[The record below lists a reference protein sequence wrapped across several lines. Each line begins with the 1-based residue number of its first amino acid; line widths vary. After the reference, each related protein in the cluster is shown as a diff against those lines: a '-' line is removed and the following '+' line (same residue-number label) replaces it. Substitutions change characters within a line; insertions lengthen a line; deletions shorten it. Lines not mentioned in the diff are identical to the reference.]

1 MRATMETENNGFI
14 KYHLPCPLCSSSDA
28 VSINKDGS
36 AYCFSCQEYIKE
48 YNMETQQVNTTNSAN
63 EYEVKDYLKQS
74 NFAEI
79 IDRNIREQTC
89 KRFGVTVK
97 MDSVGTIT
105 NHYYPYHD
113 KQGAKIATKTRY
125 TKLKEFSIQG
135 NTKFS
140 GLFGEHLFSKNKYII
155 ITEGELDCLSAY
167 QIFKTEKYET
177 PVVSI
182 KNGITSAVKD
192 IKTSLDF
199 LEQFDNVIINFDND
213 KQGQEGAMKVAEL
226 FSPGKCKV
234 MHLPEGYKDAS
245 DCLSK
250 NKLQLYTKAFWDAKL
265 YAPDGIIN
273 ANILF
278 DEITKPTLKSFVQYP
293 FEGMN
298 KITYGLRPSELV
310 TFTAGSGLGKT
321 QVMREIVHHIIKS
334 TKDNI
339 GLLMLEET
347 PVITSKGLMS
357 IEANQRLHLPD
368 VHVSK
373 DEMKTYFDATVGT
386 GRVFMFDHFGS
397 NSIDNIVSRV
407 RYLAKGL
414 DCKYVI
420 IDHVS
425 IIVSDQSHGDE
436 RRALDE
442 IMTRLRTLVQETGLS
457 MIVVSHLRRPEGKG
471 HEEGASTSLSQL
483 RGSAS
488 IGQLSDMVIGLERD
502 AQNSDPDIRNTTR
515 IRVLKNRFSGLT
527 GPCCDLKYDV
537 DTGRLNEVQMVDDEI

>member
-1 MRATMETENNGFI
+1 METENNGFI

-28 VSINKDGS
+28 VSMNKDGS

-373 DEMKTYFDATVGT
+373 EEMKTYFDATVGT
-386 GRVFMFDHFGS
+386 GRVFIFDHFGS

>member
-1 MRATMETENNGFI
+1 METNNNGFI

-28 VSINKDGS
+28 VSMNKDRS
-36 AYCFSCQEYIKE
+36 AYCFSCQEHIKD
-48 YNMETQQVNTTNSAN
+48 YNMETQEIQSTKSMN

-74 NFAEI
+74 NYAEI
-79 IDRNIREQTC
+79 VDRNIKEPTC
-89 KRFGVTVK
+89 KRYGVTVK

-125 TKLKEFSIQG
+125 TKLKEFSLQG
-135 NTKFS
+135 NTKVS

-167 QIFKTEKYET
+167 QMFKTDRYET

-192 IKTSLDF
+192 IKGSLDW
-199 LEQFDNVIINFDND
+199 LEKFDNVIINFDND
-213 KQGQEGAMKVAEL
+213 EQGRVGALKVAEL
-226 FSPGKCKV
+226 FSPGKCKIL
-234 MHLPEGYKDAS
+234 HLPEGYKDAS
-245 DCLSK
+245 DCLQK
-250 NKLQLYTKAFWDAKL
+250 NKIQIYTKAFWDAKL

-278 DEITKPTLKSFVQYP
+278 DDITKPNLKSFVQYP

-298 KITYGLRPSELV
+298 KITYGIRPSELI

-321 QVMREIVHHIIKS
+321 QVMREVVHHMIKS
-334 TKDNI
+334 TEDNI

-373 DEMKTYFDATVGT
+373 EEMKTYFDATVGT

-414 DCKYVI
+414 DCKYII

-442 IMTRLRTLVQETGLS
+442 IMTRLRTLVQETGVA

-471 HEEGASTSLSQL
+471 HEEGAATSLSQL

-502 AQNSDPDIRNTTR
+502 AQNDDPDVRNTTR
-515 IRVLKNRFSGLT
+515 VRVLKNRFSGLT
-527 GPCCDLKYDV
+527 GPCCDLRYDA
-537 DTGRLNEVQMVDDEI
+537 DTGRLKEVEVDEI

>member
-1 MRATMETENNGFI
+1 MEEINKNGFV
-14 KYHLPCPLCSSSDA
+14 KFHLPCPLCSSSDA
-28 VSINKDGS
+28 VSVNADNS
-36 AYCFSCQEYIKE
+36 AYCFSCQEYIRE
-48 YNMETQQVNTTNSAN
+48 YDMELQPTTNSNN
-63 EYEVKDYLKQS
+63 EYEVKDYMKES
-74 NFAEI
+74 NYAEI
-79 IDRNIREQTC
+79 IDRNISEQTC
-89 KRFGVTVK
+89 KKFGVTVK
-97 MDSVGTIT
+97 MDNMGTIT

-113 KQGAKIATKTRY
+113 TQDSKIATKTRY

-135 NTKFS
+135 NTKNS
-140 GLFGEHLFSKNKYII
+140 GLFGEHLFSKNKYCI

-167 QIFKTEKYET
+167 QMMLKGTYHT

-192 IKTSLDF
+192 IKASLEW
-199 LEQFDNVIINFDND
+199 LENNFDNIILNFDND
-213 KQGQEGAMKVAEL
+213 EHGREGSMKVAEL
-226 FSPGKCKV
+226 FSPGKCKI
-234 MHLPEGYKDAS
+234 MNLPEGFKDAS

-250 NKLQLYTKAFWDAKL
+250 NKIQIYNKTFWDAKVF
-265 YAPDGIIN
+265 APDGIIN
-273 ANILF
+273 ANTLL
-278 DEITKPTLKSFVQYP
+278 DAVLKPITKSFVQYP
-293 FEGMN
+293 FEGLN

-321 QVMREIVHHIIKS
+321 QVMREVVHHIIKS
-334 TKDNI
+334 TEDKI

-357 IEANQRLHLPD
+357 VEANQRLHLPD

-373 DEMKTYFDATVGT
+373 EEMKTYFDATVGT

-407 RYLAKGL
+407 RFLAKGL
-414 DCKYVI
+414 DCKYVV
-420 IDHVS
+420 IDHIS
-425 IIVSDQSHGDE
+425 IIVSDQQHGDE

-442 IMTRLRTLVQETGLS
+442 IMTRLRTLVQETGVS

-502 AQNSDPDIRNTTR
+502 AQNDDPDVRNTTR
-515 IRVLKNRFSGLT
+515 IRVLKNRFSGIT
-527 GPCCDLKYDV
+527 GPCCDLKYDI
-537 DTGRLNEVQMVDDEI
+537 DTGRLNEVKSDDF

>member
-1 MRATMETENNGFI
+1 MRATMETEKNGFV

-28 VSINKDGS
+28 VSVNKDGS
-36 AYCFSCQEYIKE
+36 AYCFSCQEFIKE
-48 YNMETQQVNTTNSAN
+48 YNMETTEIQSTNSKN
-63 EYEVKDYLKQS
+63 EYEVSDYLKQS
-74 NFAEI
+74 NYAEI

-89 KRFGVTVK
+89 KRYGVTVK
-97 MDSVGTIT
+97 MDSVGNIT

-125 TKLKEFSIQG
+125 TKLKEFSLQG
-135 NTKFS
+135 NTKLS
-140 GLFGEHLFSKNKYII
+140 GLFGEHLFNKNKYII

-167 QIFKTEKYET
+167 QMFKTDRYET

-192 IKTSLDF
+192 IKGSLDW

-213 KQGQEGAMKVAEL
+213 EQGREGALKVAEL
-226 FSPGKCKV
+226 FSPGKCKIL
-234 MHLPEGYKDAS
+234 HLPNEYKDAS

-250 NKLQLYTKAFWDAKL
+250 NKIQVYTKAFWDAKL

-293 FEGMN
+293 FEGIN
-298 KITYGLRPSELV
+298 KLTYGIRPAELI

-321 QVMREIVHHIIKS
+321 QVMREIVHHMIKS

-357 IEANQRLHLPD
+357 VEANQRLHLPD

-373 DEMKTYFDATVGT
+373 EEMKTYFDATVGT

-414 DCKYVI
+414 DCKYII

-442 IMTRLRTLVQETGLS
+442 IMTRLRTLVQETGVS
-457 MIVVSHLRRPEGKG
+457 MIVVSHLRRPDGKG
-471 HEEGASTSLSQL
+471 HEEGAATSLSQL

-502 AQNSDPDIRNTTR
+502 AQNDDPEIRNTTR
-515 IRVLKNRFSGLT
+515 VRVLKNRFAGLT
-527 GPCCDLKYDV
+527 GPCCNLQYDV
-537 DTGRLNEVQMVDDEI
+537 DTGRLKEVNLDDI

>member
-1 MRATMETENNGFI
+1 METENNGFI

-373 DEMKTYFDATVGT
+373 EEMKTYFDATVGT

>member
-1 MRATMETENNGFI
+1 METEKNGFV

-28 VSINKDGS
+28 VSVNKDGS

-48 YNMETQQVNTTNSAN
+48 YNMETTEIQSTNSKN
-63 EYEVKDYLKQS
+63 EYEVSDYLKQS
-74 NFAEI
+74 NYAEI
-79 IDRNIREQTC
+79 IDRNIKEQTC
-89 KRFGVTVK
+89 RRYGVQVK
-97 MDSVGTIT
+97 MDSVGNIT

-125 TKLKEFSIQG
+125 TKLKEFSLQG
-135 NTKFS
+135 NTKLA
-140 GLFGEHLFSKNKYII
+140 GLFGEHLFNKNKYII

-167 QIFKTEKYET
+167 QMFKTDRYET

-192 IKTSLDF
+192 IKGSLDW

-213 KQGQEGAMKVAEL
+213 EQGREGALKVAEL
-226 FSPGKCKV
+226 FSPGKCKILN
-234 MHLPEGYKDAS
+234 LPNEYKDAS

-250 NKLQLYTKAFWDAKL
+250 NKIQVYTKAFWDAKL

-293 FEGMN
+293 FEGIN
-298 KITYGLRPSELV
+298 KLTYGIRPSELI

-321 QVMREIVHHIIKS
+321 QVMREIVHHMIKS

-357 IEANQRLHLPD
+357 VEANQRLHLPD

-373 DEMKTYFDATVGT
+373 EEMKTYFDATVGT

-414 DCKYVI
+414 DCKYII

-442 IMTRLRTLVQETGLS
+442 IMTRLRTLVQETGVS
-457 MIVVSHLRRPEGKG
+457 MIVVSHLRRPDGKG
-471 HEEGASTSLSQL
+471 HEEGAATSLSQL

-502 AQNSDPDIRNTTR
+502 AQNDDPEIRNTTR
-515 IRVLKNRFSGLT
+515 VRVLKNRFAGLT
-527 GPCCDLKYDV
+527 GPCCNLQYDV
-537 DTGRLNEVQMVDDEI
+537 DTGRLKEVNLDDI

>member
-1 MRATMETENNGFI
+1 MEDTNKNGFV
-14 KYHLPCPLCSSSDA
+14 KFHLPCPLCSSSDA
-28 VSINKDGS
+28 VSVNADNS
-36 AYCFSCQEYIKE
+36 AYCFSCQQYIREYD
-48 YNMETQQVNTTNSAN
+48 MELQPTNTNN
-63 EYEVKDYLKQS
+63 EYEVKNYMKES
-74 NFAEI
+74 NYAEI
-79 IDRNIREQTC
+79 IDRNISEQTC
-89 KRFGVTVK
+89 KKFGVTVK
-97 MDSVGTIT
+97 MDNMGTIT

-113 KQGAKIATKTRY
+113 TQGAKIATKTRY

-135 NTKFS
+135 NTKNS
-140 GLFGEHLFSKNKYII
+140 GLFGQHLFSKNKYCI

-167 QIFKTEKYET
+167 QMMLKGTYHT

-192 IKTSLDF
+192 IKTSLEW
-199 LEQFDNVIINFDND
+199 LENNFDNVIINFDND
-213 KQGQEGAMKVAEL
+213 EQGKDGAYKVAEL
-226 FSPGKCKV
+226 FSPGKCKI
-234 MHLPEGYKDAS
+234 MHLPEGFKDAS
-245 DCLSK
+245 DCLTK
-250 NKLQLYTKAFWDAKL
+250 NKIQIYNKTFWDAKTF
-265 YAPDGIIN
+265 APDGIIN

-278 DEITKPTLKSFVQYP
+278 DEVVKPITKSFVQYP
-293 FEGMN
+293 FEGLN
-298 KITYGLRPSELV
+298 KITYGLRRAELV

-321 QVMREIVHHIIKS
+321 QVMREVVHHIIKS
-334 TKDNI
+334 TEDNI

-357 IEANQRLHLPD
+357 VEANQRLHLPD

-373 DEMKTYFDATVGT
+373 EEMKTYFDATVGT
-386 GRVFMFDHFGS
+386 GRVYMFDHFGS

-407 RYLAKGL
+407 RFLAKGL

-442 IMTRLRTLVQETGLS
+442 IMTRLRTLVQETGVS
-457 MIVVSHLRRPEGKG
+457 MIVVSHLRRPDGKG
-471 HEEGASTSLSQL
+471 HEEGAATSLSQL

-502 AQNSDPDIRNTTR
+502 AQNDDPDIRNTTR
-515 IRVLKNRFSGLT
+515 IRVLKNRFSGIT
-527 GPCCDLKYDV
+527 GPCCDLKYDI
-537 DTGRLNEVQMVDDEI
+537 DTGRLNEVKSDDF

>member
-1 MRATMETENNGFI
+1 MEEINKNGFV
-14 KYHLPCPLCSSSDA
+14 KFHLPCPLCSSSDA
-28 VSINKDGS
+28 VSVNADNS
-36 AYCFSCQEYIKE
+36 AYCFSCQEYIRE
-48 YNMETQQVNTTNSAN
+48 YDMELQPTTNSNN
-63 EYEVKDYLKQS
+63 EYEVKDYMKDS
-74 NFAEI
+74 NYAEI
-79 IDRNIREQTC
+79 IDRNISEQTC
-89 KRFGVTVK
+89 KKFGVTVK
-97 MDSVGTIT
+97 MDNMGTIT

-113 KQGAKIATKTRY
+113 TQGAKIATKTRY

-135 NTKFS
+135 NTKNS
-140 GLFGEHLFSKNKYII
+140 GLFGEHLFSKNKYCI

-167 QIFKTEKYET
+167 QMMLKGNYHT

-182 KNGITSAVKD
+182 KNGISSAVKD
-192 IKTSLDF
+192 IKTSLEW
-199 LEQFDNVIINFDND
+199 LENNFDNVIINFDND
-213 KQGQEGAMKVAEL
+213 EQGRVGAMKVAEL

-234 MHLPEGYKDAS
+234 MHLPEGFKDAS
-245 DCLSK
+245 DCLTK
-250 NKLQLYTKAFWDAKL
+250 NKIQIYNKTFWDAKVF
-265 YAPDGIIN
+265 APDGIIN
-273 ANILF
+273 ANTLL
-278 DEITKPTLKSFVQYP
+278 DAVLKPITKSFVQYP
-293 FEGMN
+293 FEGLN

-321 QVMREIVHHIIKS
+321 QVMREVVHHIIKS
-334 TKDNI
+334 TEDKI

-357 IEANQRLHLPD
+357 VEANQRLHLPD

-373 DEMKTYFDATVGT
+373 EEMKTYFDATVGT

-407 RYLAKGL
+407 RFLAKGL
-414 DCKYVI
+414 DCKYVV
-420 IDHVS
+420 IDHIS
-425 IIVSDQSHGDE
+425 IIVSDQQHGDE

-442 IMTRLRTLVQETGLS
+442 IMTRLRTLVQETGVS

-502 AQNSDPDIRNTTR
+502 AQNDDPEVRNTTR
-515 IRVLKNRFSGLT
+515 IRVLKNRFSGIT
-527 GPCCDLKYDV
+527 GPCCDLRYDI
-537 DTGRLNEVQMVDDEI
+537 DTGRLTEVKSDDF

>member
-1 MRATMETENNGFI
+1 METEKNGFV
-14 KYHLPCPLCSSSDA
+14 KYHLPCPLCPSSDA
-28 VSINKDGS
+28 VSLNKDGS
-36 AYCFSCQEYIKE
+36 AFCFSCQQYIKE
-48 YNMETQQVNTTNSAN
+48 YNMETTEIQSTNSRN
-63 EYEVKDYLKQS
+63 EYEVSDYLKQS
-74 NFAEI
+74 NYAEI
-79 IDRNIREQTC
+79 IDRNIKEQTC
-89 KRFGVTVK
+89 RRYGVQVK
-97 MDSVGTIT
+97 MDSVGNIT

-125 TKLKEFSIQG
+125 TKLKEFSLQG
-135 NTKFS
+135 NTKLS
-140 GLFGEHLFSKNKYII
+140 GLFGEHLFNKNKYII

-167 QIFKTEKYET
+167 QMFKTDRYET

-192 IKTSLDF
+192 IKGSLDW

-213 KQGQEGAMKVAEL
+213 EQGREGALKVAEL
-226 FSPGKCKV
+226 FSPGKCKIL
-234 MHLPEGYKDAS
+234 HLPEGYKDAS

-250 NKLQLYTKAFWDAKL
+250 NKIQIYTKAFWDAKL

-293 FEGMN
+293 FEGIN
-298 KITYGLRPSELV
+298 KLTYGIRPAELI

-321 QVMREIVHHIIKS
+321 QVMREIVHHMIKS

-357 IEANQRLHLPD
+357 VEANQRLHLPD

-373 DEMKTYFDATVGT
+373 EEMKTYFDATVGT

-414 DCKYVI
+414 DCKYII

-442 IMTRLRTLVQETGLS
+442 IMTRLRTLVQETSVS
-457 MIVVSHLRRPEGKG
+457 MIVVSHLRRPDGKG
-471 HEEGASTSLSQL
+471 HEEGAATSLSQL

-502 AQNSDPDIRNTTR
+502 AQNDDPEIRNTTR
-515 IRVLKNRFSGLT
+515 VRVLKNRFAGLT
-527 GPCCDLKYDV
+527 GPCCNLQYDV
-537 DTGRLNEVQMVDDEI
+537 DTGRLKEVNLDDI

>member
-1 MRATMETENNGFI
+1 MEEINKNGFV
-14 KYHLPCPLCSSSDA
+14 KFHLPCPLCSSSDA
-28 VSINKDGS
+28 VSVNADNS
-36 AYCFSCQEYIKE
+36 AYCFSCQQYIREYD
-48 YNMETQQVNTTNSAN
+48 MELQPTTSSNN
-63 EYEVKDYLKQS
+63 EYEVKDYMKES
-74 NFAEI
+74 NYAEI
-79 IDRNIREQTC
+79 IDRNISEQTC
-89 KRFGVTVK
+89 KKFGVTVK
-97 MDSVGTIT
+97 MDNMGTIT

-113 KQGAKIATKTRY
+113 TQGAKIATKTRY

-135 NTKFS
+135 NTRNS
-140 GLFGEHLFSKNKYII
+140 GLFGQHLFSKNKYCI

-167 QIFKTEKYET
+167 QMMLKGTYHT

-182 KNGITSAVKD
+182 KNGISSAVKD
-192 IKTSLDF
+192 IKTSLEW
-199 LEQFDNVIINFDND
+199 LENNFENVIINFDND
-213 KQGQEGAMKVAEL
+213 EQGREGAMKVAEL

-234 MHLPEGYKDAS
+234 MHLPEGFKDAS

-250 NKLQLYTKAFWDAKL
+250 NKIQIYNKTFWDAKVF
-265 YAPDGIIN
+265 APDGIIN

-278 DEITKPTLKSFVQYP
+278 DEVAKPITKSFVQYP
-293 FEGMN
+293 FEGLN
-298 KITYGLRPSELV
+298 KITYGLRPAELV

-321 QVMREIVHHIIKS
+321 QVMREVVHHIIKS

-347 PVITSKGLMS
+347 PVITTKGLMS
-357 IEANQRLHLPD
+357 VEANQRLHLPD

-373 DEMKTYFDATVGT
+373 EEMKTYFDATVGT

-407 RYLAKGL
+407 RFLAKGL
-414 DCKYVI
+414 DCKYIV

-442 IMTRLRTLVQETGLS
+442 IMTRLRTLVQETGVA
-457 MIVVSHLRRPEGKG
+457 MMVVSHLRRPDGKG
-471 HEEGASTSLSQL
+471 HEEGAATSLSQL

-488 IGQLSDMVIGLERD
+488 IGQLSDIVIGLERD
-502 AQNSDPDIRNTTR
+502 AQNDDPEIRSTTKV
-515 IRVLKNRFSGLT
+515 RVLKNRFSGLT
-527 GPCCDLKYDV
+527 GPCSNLRYNN
-537 DTGRLNEVQMVDDEI
+537 DTGRLVEVQASDF

>member
-1 MRATMETENNGFI
+1 MEEINKNGFV
-14 KYHLPCPLCSSSDA
+14 KFHLPCPLCSSSDA
-28 VSINKDGS
+28 VSVNADNS
-36 AYCFSCQEYIKE
+36 AYCFSCQEYIRE
-48 YNMETQQVNTTNSAN
+48 YDMELQPTTNSNN
-63 EYEVKDYLKQS
+63 EYEVKDYMKDS
-74 NFAEI
+74 NYAEI
-79 IDRNIREQTC
+79 IDRNISEQTC
-89 KRFGVTVK
+89 KKFGVTVK
-97 MDSVGTIT
+97 MDNMGTIT

-113 KQGAKIATKTRY
+113 TQGAKIATKTRY

-135 NTKFS
+135 NTKNS
-140 GLFGEHLFSKNKYII
+140 GLFGEHLFSKNKYCI

-167 QIFKTEKYET
+167 QMMLKGNYHT

-182 KNGITSAVKD
+182 KNGISSAVKD
-192 IKTSLDF
+192 IKTSLEW
-199 LEQFDNVIINFDND
+199 LENNFDNVIINFDND
-213 KQGQEGAMKVAEL
+213 EQGRVGAMKVAEL

-234 MHLPEGYKDAS
+234 MHLPEGFKDAS
-245 DCLSK
+245 DCLTK
-250 NKLQLYTKAFWDAKL
+250 NKIQIYNKTFWDAKVF
-265 YAPDGIIN
+265 APDGIIN
-273 ANILF
+273 ANTLL
-278 DEITKPTLKSFVQYP
+278 DAVLKPITKSFVQYP
-293 FEGMN
+293 FEGLN

-321 QVMREIVHHIIKS
+321 QVMREVVHHIIKS
-334 TKDNI
+334 TEDKI

-357 IEANQRLHLPD
+357 VEANQRLHLPD

-407 RYLAKGL
+407 RFLAKGL
-414 DCKYVI
+414 DCKYVV
-420 IDHVS
+420 IDHIS
-425 IIVSDQSHGDE
+425 IIVSDQQHGDE

-442 IMTRLRTLVQETGLS
+442 IMTRLRTLVQETGVS

-471 HEEGASTSLSQL
+471 HEEGAATSLSQL

-502 AQNSDPDIRNTTR
+502 AQNDDPDIRNTTR
-515 IRVLKNRFSGLT
+515 IRVLKNRFSGIT
-527 GPCCDLKYDV
+527 GPCCDLKYDI
-537 DTGRLNEVQMVDDEI
+537 DTGRLTEVKSDDF

>member
-1 MRATMETENNGFI
+1 MRATMETNDNGFI
-14 KYHLPCPLCSSSDA
+14 KYHMPCPLCSSSDA

-48 YNMETQQVNTTNSAN
+48 YNMETQEIQSTKSTN

-74 NFAEI
+74 NYAEI
-79 IDRNIREQTC
+79 IDRNIKEQTC
-89 KRFGVTVK
+89 KRYGVTVK
-97 MDSVGTIT
+97 MDSIGNIT

-125 TKLKEFSIQG
+125 TKLKEFSLQG
-135 NTKFS
+135 NTKLS
-140 GLFGEHLFSKNKYII
+140 GLFGEHLFTKNKYII
-155 ITEGELDCLSAY
+155 ITEGELDALSAY
-167 QIFKTEKYET
+167 QMFKTDRYET

-192 IKTSLDF
+192 IKGSLDW
-199 LEQFDNVIINFDND
+199 LEQFENVIINFDND
-213 KQGQEGAMKVAEL
+213 EQGREGALKVAEL
-226 FSPGKCKV
+226 FSPGKCKIL
-234 MHLPEGYKDAS
+234 HLPEGYKDAS
-245 DCLSK
+245 DCLTQ
-250 NKLQLYTKAFWDAKL
+250 NKIQVYTKAFWDAKI

-278 DEITKPTLKSFVQYP
+278 DAITKPTLKSFVQYP

-298 KITYGLRPSELV
+298 KITYGIRPSELI

-321 QVMREIVHHIIKS
+321 QVMREVVHHMIKS
-334 TKDNI
+334 TEDNI

-373 DEMKTYFDATVGT
+373 EEMKTYFDVTVGT

-414 DCKYVI
+414 DCKYII

-442 IMTRLRTLVQETGLS
+442 IMTRLRTLVQETGVA
-457 MIVVSHLRRPEGKG
+457 MIVVSHLRRPDGKG
-471 HEEGASTSLSQL
+471 HEEGAATSLSQL

-502 AQNSDPDIRNTTR
+502 AQNADPEIRNTTR
-515 IRVLKNRFSGLT
+515 VRVLKNRFAGLT
-527 GPCCDLKYDV
+527 GPCCDLQYDV
-537 DTGRLNEVQMVDDEI
+537 DTGRLKEVNIDAI